1 MHVPLPV
8 WLLILPALMTGSGL
22 GAEEALQ
29 QAPISV
35 KGSRGLPETLYIAP
49 WKRLGNPLG
58 GGDLEGGIG
67 RETDPVERDQLQWE
81 LELYNEGY
89 SVDQDRCP
97 DCSKQHPGD

>member
-35 KGSRGLPETLYIAP
+35 KGSQGLPKTLYIAP
-49 WKRLGNPLG
+49 WKRLGKPLE
-58 GGDLEGGIG
+58 GGDLEGDVG

-89 SVDQDRCP
+89 SVDQERCP
-97 DCSKQHPGD
+97 DCGARHPGD

>member
-1 MHVPLPV
+1 MHIPLPA
-8 WLLILPALMTGSGL
+8 WLLILPVLMSATSLQG
-22 GAEEALQ
+22 EESLE

-49 WKRLGNPLG
+49 WKRLGNPLDG
-58 GGDLEGGIG
+58 GELDGGIG
-67 RETDPVERDQLQWE
+67 RETDPVQRDQLQWE

>member
-35 KGSRGLPETLYIAP
+35 KGSQGLPKTLYIAP
-49 WKRLGNPLG
+49 WKRLGKPLE
-58 GGDLEGGIG
+58 GGDLEGDVG

-89 SVDQDRCP
+89 SVDQERCP
-97 DCSKQHPGD
+97 DCGVRHPGD